1 MLKEGIW
8 KRSKPVVAR
17 DHNGVILPEN
27 VRPDPIPEQRDDEP
41 PCMSYI
47 LGWEYGRK
55 WLERRDQIKR
65 HQAVVKS
72 MRIILPDFAW
82 WVNQRRPLYVR
93 KQRFRAK
100 PKPKAGHWQPMS
112 AFAEGKQRR
121 EAQERHIQEYRDNS
135 NIKGP

>member
-8 KRSKPVVAR
+8 KRSNPIVAK
-17 DHNGVILPEN
+17 DHIGAILPAT
-27 VRPDPIPEQRDDEP
+27 VRPDPIEQQRDEEP

-55 WLERRDQIKR
+55 WLERRDHIKR
-65 HQAVVKS
+65 RQAVVKS
-72 MRIILPDFAW
+72 MVLIVPDFAW

-100 PKPKAGHWQPMS
+100 PKPKSGQRHPMT

-121 EAQERHIQEYRDNS
+121 EAQERHIQEYRNKS
-135 NIKGP
+135 TI